1 MQQTRHFAQI
11 VHKMHCLFLRNFNL
25 AVIDLLHNGSR
36 MGTVDS
42 ATHGASS
49 QSIRMYLLA
58 STENLLHSSG
68 ELVGIGALTEDLG
81 DLDHLIESEVAA
93 VLDYA

>member
-1 MQQTRHFAQI
+1 
-11 VHKMHCLFLRNFNL
+11 MH
-25 AVIDLLHNGSR
+25 
-36 MGTVDS
+36 
-42 ATHGASS
+42 
-49 QSIRMYLLA
+49 LLA
-58 STENLLHSSG
+58 STEHFLHGSS

>member
-1 MQQTRHFAQI
+1 MTVQPTELALKQI
-11 VHKMHCLFLRNFNL
+11 ELN
-25 AVIDLLHNGSR
+25 
-36 MGTVDS
+36 
-42 ATHGASS
+42 
-49 QSIRMYLLA
+49 LLA
-58 STENLLHSSG
+58 STEHFLHGSS